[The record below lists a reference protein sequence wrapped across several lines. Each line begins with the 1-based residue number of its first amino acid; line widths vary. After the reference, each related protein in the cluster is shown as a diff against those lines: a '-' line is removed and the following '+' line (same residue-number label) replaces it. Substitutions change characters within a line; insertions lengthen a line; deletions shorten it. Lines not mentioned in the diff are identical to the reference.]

1 MKKIYEKVMGW
12 FRGIEIDKYW
22 HFIAGLI
29 IAAFFAMVI
38 ELEVCILPV
47 LAVGFI
53 KEMYDSISKVQAVN
67 WWDLAATLL
76 GGLIVQVFVY
86 L

>member
-1 MKKIYEKVMGW
+1 MKKIFEKVMGW

-22 HFIAGLI
+22 HFILGMV
-29 IAAFFAMVI
+29 IASFFAMVI

-47 LAVGFI
+47 LAVAFI
-53 KEMYDSISKVQAVN
+53 KECYDTISKIQPVN
-67 WWDLAATLL
+67 WWDMIATLL
-76 GGLIVQVFVY
+76 GGLVIQLFVY